1 MGMSLMQVFAR
12 QLGGELEV
20 AGPPGAMIRFSF
32 ALA

>member
-1 MGMSLMQVFAR
+1 MQVFAR

-20 AGPPGAMIRFSF
+20 AGPPGAIIRFSF